1 MTKQYYQGFNEDPE
15 VPYLRQLG
23 LFSVMETTESVLTS
37 SSTPVL
43 FPIKTLKKRLEMF
56 LQVFAAVT
64 SPKQMFCHQ
73 MLYAY
78 YVEIMAKADVN
89 AVKLA
94 FDCILT
100 YKPVAIVP
108 YKDRIKRMLEDK
120 TIRDELVNFDP
131 SPSLVSA
138 ESDHEP
144 LIKSE
149 HRAELVPLLVRTVYG
164 RFTSKARGS
173 KAARDQNIAR
183 RAAVLAFVS
192 KMEPVEMRHLLQ
204 LMLRGIVPPEKLLA
218 QITVPAPGTTILA
231 NITSEEWYD
240 TIDKI
245 VQEVGANELDN
256 IAWER
261 QIGFLHLL
269 QPIIRILGFGVT
281 AYVPIIHKVV
291 LTMLNHA
298 QNIRAKSSEATAV
311 EEDSDDED
319 EENAHDHAATKG
331 DLAARRRRDEVQALR
346 VRSLCLL
353 RIAEMIDQYH
363 EVYNFMTNSDSF
375 FLPLQP
381 LIAAL
386 PTAISSCRTNC
397 PAILRIFHSL
407 SQYQETI
414 TVLAKRSEIV
424 RTIIQCIAS
433 PGATPEVMRYV
444 TDILHSLLDL
454 NEGSSIFPH
463 AELIIRSFSKR
474 FIGPSYEENAELKLS
489 EMDVTPT
496 GSVKTELKL
505 LCRIASGVFQR
516 SEIEISPV
524 LVNNLAILLLGMLRT
539 YTTSRRIRVEEDW
552 VIDIL
557 KIYQTL
563 LFRLTDVTN
572 QVAFISRLFGPAT
585 HSYSLFNWS
594 SVRMQ
599 LVQVL
604 GGLAAHPSTKGLLN
618 PSFRAIEEITSED
631 PKLIGSRD
639 FGRFMPVL
647 QSLSREGK
655 KQPVDESQSID
666 PSSLTWSTLLG
677 PGLKAPAMAEVAVDE
692 KKKRKSKVIVVPVEE
707 PIRTGPRNAALYAAV
722 LYEAIRCMYDTELV
736 VRTAAVAALKRL
748 ISDCAEWSGAV
759 PNAEFS
765 APDEAWL
772 DVLRSILIPAIRRG
786 FKQSS
791 DVIKRGFILLFSHL
805 IRAIGMTE
813 MGRADE
819 VFHSDLS
826 SVLHEDPEQD
836 FFENIVHIQSHRRV
850 RALAKLRNVLI
861 STAAASA
868 EDAVV
873 VFSPS
878 SFNHVLLPLAYHFLF
893 SDEFQ
898 KKDHLSLMQ
907 ESAAFVGAVGKH
919 LRWNH
924 YLNTI
929 KTLLKQLEKG
939 KADREK
945 VLLTGV
951 CAILDSFHFNLKGKR
966 AAVLKALPDR
976 QGINDLMALPDR
988 EKREKGGG
996 GGKGGKAAAE
1006 EEIDYADNGVEADDE
1021 DFDAQAAAA
1030 TAAASEGD
1038 EKDGGAVME
1047 VEPEAEEEEEDLSY
1061 ISIAQTLVNSVL
1073 PWVQVFLLKE
1083 GKDHKGHT
1091 TRTVQPHVALALTKL
1106 IQRLEEPVVTALYKH
1121 NLFTNLVIRVISTLK
1136 SHDTSGR
1143 DAARDCLAKMITTL
1157 GLGSLKSVLFELQ
1170 YALKEGFQR
1179 HVCNYTVRTILRLV
1193 LVNYSPDRSAPS
1205 VPLHMLDRLDQVDI
1219 VPTVPE
1225 FDRAIPLIMQSAL
1238 DDLAGGAQD
1247 DREADEAV
1255 RSLIR
1260 EAKGSKANDTLE
1272 LTARCLLFRP
1282 TYALLALEDP
1292 ASLSSIHALTVPL
1305 LNSLQQQQLDKPNGG
1320 LMGRIAE
1327 ALQRV
1332 ALGLS
1337 KNSSLEAKE
1346 LLLYLHSTLQPFV
1359 GAIARDL
1366 ARHKEAMGRLAPSF
1380 TGTKRKT
1387 AVDTE
1392 READMADDDVLDEA
1406 LPSYLREESS
1416 DEDERALYSN
1426 KKARGGRGDDVTGY
1440 RASTWLPSDRRSLVE
1455 QRAVVEARNR
1465 ESRARI
1471 EVQDGASAPKLTGRN
1486 KYTAS
1491 AKTGFNAAGGIGG
1504 DKSTIVAIKYCLT
1517 LLYSCLRQNKLDSR
1531 DPEVQAMAIPFL
1543 PLLGKCLQLP
1553 GASSVVALA
1562 IRCMTTLIGW
1572 GIPVDAPFL
1581 TALGNRLMRLMFK
1594 GGGLVSTET
1603 ELAQACT
1610 KGLSSLFK
1618 IYNAKMALYDANK
1631 ESKEVK
1637 KRQSLGNKTA
1647 AVEDLEA
1654 VDPAKPVMPLSAD
1667 NMRSLVQ
1674 LLTVSIMEVTSTFQ
1688 TAAFQLVREIVA
1700 TRVLIPEIYDL
1711 VTKLAEQ
1718 IVLSQRK
1725 GVREAASSIVV
1736 TFLIT
1741 YPLGEKRVSSQLKQL
1756 INNCEFEFEE
1766 GRTAALRALVMLIK
1780 ALPLPVLEDYAQMLF
1795 LPACLRVV
1803 NDKAA
1808 HCREQAAAVIVA
1820 LVRKVSTDT
1829 VMQFQEYV
1837 IKWLSAALPS
1847 ATSSA
1852 EENTASLLDPQRKS
1866 LVRTGSQIA
1875 GLIVKGRPDMCKRDG
1890 HVSKLVQS
1898 VHFYLKALLL
1908 YTHGGEGAHSRER
1921 NSLDKRELSKFDEGQ
1936 GELGRADTTWGL
1948 VYHLVCMIEQL
1959 YLNLPAAA
1967 DHAITHLND
1976 GVAAP
1981 LMELLQESLLFPH
1994 AWVRAVSVRVLLLYT
2009 KRRDVTRA
2017 RLSTSPDGVE
2027 VFTQPNGCYHFAR
2040 RLCIVLNQTS
2050 MSSTMLDGVVGCV
2063 VFVVRAM
2070 LRNPDLNEV
2079 SADLLQTSEGRKHK
2093 KKHSDDDENSENE
2106 ESGDENSDDDA
2117 ESDGE
2122 EEEEEGNEFIPGA
2135 EEAIGEEKEMAAM
2148 NRAIDG
2154 EDEEQ
2159 NDNSDVDADSDAEPD
2174 QDQDADV
2181 SEKNATGKKR
2191 KNDKP
2196 IDVTSLPKYH
2206 KRDAAL
2212 DEVVMEK
2219 DDSKP
2224 NAASVGTGGAHWI
2237 MQRMRG
2243 IGADFRGNRRSH
2255 IIKVRHLIFSRIN
2268 FDIFIVLT
2276 RLFNPTF
2283 FTQVFLAL
2291 VQIES
2296 AEFITVYVEQIIE
2309 VAVRATLAVDT
2320 TPDVAQNPVQVAKE
2334 LASALLEQL
2343 EQTVGSDVFI
2353 GAYSQV
2359 QRRIQSSKAEKRRAA
2374 AAEAIAE
2381 PHRHAV
2387 RKVCYLRCQHSV

>member
-1 MTKQYYQGFNEDPE
+1 MPF
-15 VPYLRQLG
+15 LRQLG
-23 LFSVMETTESVLTS
+23 LFSVIETTDSVD
-37 SSTPVL
+37 TPVTHKL

-78 YVEIMAKADVN
+78 YQEIMAKADVN

-94 FDCILT
+94 FDCIVT
-100 YKPVAIVP
+100 YKPIAIVP
-108 YKDRIKRMLEDK
+108 YKDNIKRMLEDK
-120 TIRDELVNFDP
+120 SIRDELINFDP
-131 SPSLVSA
+131 SPTVVSA
-138 ESDHEP
+138 ESDTDP
-144 LIKSE
+144 VIKEE
-149 HRAELVPLLVRTVYG
+149 HRAELIPILMRTVYG

-192 KMEPVEMRHLLQ
+192 KMQPVEMRHLLQ
-204 LMLRGIVPPEKLLA
+204 LMLRGIVPSEKISA
-218 QITVPAPGTTILA
+218 QITVPAPGTT
-231 NITSEEWYD
+231 TVSTVTTEQWYD
-240 TIDKI
+240 IIDSL
-245 VQEVGANELDN
+245 VQSLEAEELDH

-269 QPIIRILGFGVT
+269 QPIIRILGFGIT
-281 AYVPIIHKVV
+281 SYVPIIHKVV
-291 LTMLNHA
+291 LIMLNHA
-298 QNIRAKSSEATAV
+298 QNIRAKNSEVGAG
-311 EEDSDDED
+311 EIESDDED
-319 EENAHDHAATKG
+319 EEHEQHVKEDG
-331 DLAARRRRDEVQALR
+331 LQRRRRDEVQALR

-381 LIAAL
+381 LIVAL

-407 SQYQETI
+407 SLYEETI
-414 TVLAKRSEIV
+414 SVLAQRSEIV
-424 RTIIQCIAS
+424 CTIIQCISS
-433 PGATPEVMRYV
+433 PQATPEVMRYV
-444 TDILHSLLDL
+444 TDILHLLIDL

-474 FIGPSYEENAELKLS
+474 FIGPSYQENAELKLS

-516 SEIEISPV
+516 SEIVISPV

-563 LFRLTDVTN
+563 LFRMADVTN
-572 QVAFISRLFGPAT
+572 QIAFISRLFGPAT

-604 GGLAAHPSTKGLLN
+604 GGLAAHPSTNGLLN
-618 PSFRAIEEITSED
+618 PAFRAIEEITSED
-631 PKLIGSRD
+631 PKLIGSKD

-655 KQPVDESQSID
+655 RLPVDDTKEVD
-666 PSSLTWSTLLG
+666 TGSLTWAKIMG
-677 PGLKAPAMAEVAVDE
+677 PDLHVAVAPTVKEDE
-692 KKKRKSKVIVVPVEE
+692 KKKRKSKVMALPEE
-707 PIRTGPRNAALYAAV
+707 PSRTGPRNAALYGAV
-722 LYEAIRCMYDTELV
+722 LYESIRCMYDSELV

-759 PNAEFS
+759 PSLDFS

-791 DVIKRGFILLFSHL
+791 DVVKRGFIILFAHL

-813 MGRADE
+813 MGRAEE
-819 VFHSDLS
+819 VFHGDLS

-861 STAAASA
+861 STASASA
-868 EDAVV
+868 DDAVV

-878 SFNHVLLPLAYHFLF
+878 SFNHVLLPLVYHFLF
-893 SDEFQ
+893 SEEFQ
-898 KKDHLSLMQ
+898 KKDHLALMQ

-939 KADREK
+939 KADKEK
-945 VLLTGV
+945 VLLSGV
-951 CAILDSFHFNLKGKR
+951 CSILDSFHFNLSGTK
-966 AAVLKALPDR
+966 AANLKPLPDR
-976 QGINDLMALPDR
+976 QGVNDLMALPEQR
-988 EKREKGGG
+988 EKGVGKFEGSGKGGG
-996 GGKGGKAAAE
+996 GKKIASPE
-1006 EEIDYADNGVEADDE
+1006 EEEVDYADNGVEADE
-1021 DFDAQAAAA
+1021 DDFETEAAAA
-1030 TAAASEGD
+1030 IKANENEDGGD
-1038 EKDGGAVME
+1038 EPVENIVVE
-1047 VEPEAEEEEEDLSY
+1047 VVEEEEEDLSY

-1073 PWVQVFLLKE
+1073 PWVQVFLLKD
-1083 GKDHKGHT
+1083 GKDHKGHA

-1106 IQRLEEPVVTALYKH
+1106 IQRLEEPVVTTLYKH

-1170 YALKEGFQR
+1170 FALKEGFQR

-1193 LVNYSPDRSAPS
+1193 LANYAPDRNAPS
-1205 VPLHMLDRLDQVDI
+1205 VPLGMLDRLDEVDI
-1219 VPTVPE
+1219 IPLVPD

-1292 ASLSSIHALTVPL
+1292 ASLSSIHALTIPL
-1305 LNSLQQQQLDKPNGG
+1305 LNSLQQQQMEKPNGG
-1320 LMGRIAE
+1320 LLGRIAE

-1359 GAIARDL
+1359 GAVARDL
-1366 ARHKEAMGRLAPSF
+1366 ARHREAMGRLAPSF
-1380 TGTKRKT
+1380 SGVKRKNI
-1387 AVDTE
+1387 VGEVE
-1392 READMADDDVLDEA
+1392 REAEMADDDILDEA

-1416 DEDERALYSN
+1416 DEDERALYSS
-1426 KKARGGRGDDVTGY
+1426 KKARGGAGDDVTGF
-1440 RASTWLPSDRRSLVE
+1440 RASTWLPSDRRSLLE

-1465 ESRARI
+1465 EARARI
-1471 EVQDGASAPKLTGRN
+1471 EVQDGRSAPKLTGRN
-1486 KYTAS
+1486 KYTTS
-1491 AKTGFNAAGGIGG
+1491 GPTKVGFNAAGGTGG
-1504 DKSTIVAIKYCLT
+1504 DRATLVAIKYCLT
-1517 LLYSCLRQNKLDSR
+1517 LLYSCLKQNKLDSR
-1531 DPEVQAMAIPFL
+1531 NPDIQAMAIPFL

-1553 GASSVVALA
+1553 AASSVVALA

-1572 GIPVDAPFL
+1572 GIPVDALFL

-1610 KGLSSLFK
+1610 KGLSALFK
-1618 IYNAKMALYDANK
+1618 IYNAKMAAYDDKK
-1631 ESKEVK
+1631 ESKETK
-1637 KRQSLGNKTA
+1637 KRQSLGSKA
-1647 AVEDLEA
+1647 APEVTEEEEV
-1654 VDPAKPVMPLSAD
+1654 VDPLKPVMPLSSD

-1820 LVRKVSTDT
+1820 LVRKVGTDT
-1829 VMQFQEYV
+1829 VLQFQEYV

-1847 ATSSA
+1847 STSTA
-1852 EENTASLLDPQRKS
+1852 DENAANLLDTQRKS

-1875 GLIVKGRPDMCKRDG
+1875 GLIVKGRPDICKRDG
-1890 HVSKLVQS
+1890 HISKLVQS

-1936 GELGRADTTWGL
+1936 GELGRADTSWGL
-1948 VYHLVCMIEQL
+1948 IYHLVCLVEQL

-1967 DHAITHLND
+1967 DHAVTHISD
-1976 GVAAP
+1976 AVSSP
-1981 LMELLQESLLFPH
+1981 LMELMQESLLFPH

-2009 KRRDVTRA
+2009 NRRDVTRA
-2017 RLSTSPDGVE
+2017 RLSTSNDGLE
-2027 VFTQPNGCYHFAR
+2027 VLTQPNGLYHFAR
-2040 RLCIVLNQTS
+2040 RLCIVLNQTN
-2050 MSSTMLDGVVGCV
+2050 MSSTMLEGVVGCT

-2070 LRNPDLNEV
+2070 LRNPDLNQV
-2079 SADLLQTSEGRKHK
+2079 SADLLQADAVRTRKATSETEAAGADDDADAGEEDDVADD
-2093 KKHSDDDENSENE
+2093 DDDE
-2106 ESGDENSDDDA
+2106 
-2117 ESDGE
+2117 
-2122 EEEEEGNEFIPGA
+2122 EEGAGFIPGA
-2135 EEAIGEEKEMAAM
+2135 EEATGEEAEMAAM

-2154 EDEEQ
+2154 EENEAEA
-2159 NDNSDVDADSDAEPD
+2159 DADSDLELELGD
-2174 QDQDADV
+2174 KSDEDDEEVQESIHQ
-2181 SEKNATGKKR
+2181 KGGKKR
-2191 KNDKP
+2191 KDDK
-2196 IDVTSLPKYH
+2196 VELTSLPKYS
-2206 KRDAAL
+2206 KRALEDAF
-2212 DEVVMEK
+2212 EEK
-2219 DDSKP
+2219 VESKP
-2224 NAASVGTGGAHWI
+2224 DAGAVGSGGAHWI
-2237 MQRMRG
+2237 MMRMRG
-2243 IGADFRGNRRSH
+2243 IGADFRGNRRHH
-2255 IIKVRHLIFSRIN
+2255 IIKVNTLSF
-2268 FDIFIVLT
+2268 FILY
-2276 RLFNPTF
+2276 LFNNVIF
-2283 FTQVFLAL
+2283 FYVNISNRCFWLWCKQRAPSSSQYMWSRSSRWPCALPWQWTRRPMSPAAQCRSLRSWPRSCWSAWKPSLARRSSSAHTAKCSGASRAARRR
-2291 VQIES
+2291 S
-2296 AEFITVYVEQIIE
+2296 AE
-2309 VAVRATLAVDT
+2309 
-2320 TPDVAQNPVQVAKE
+2320 
-2334 LASALLEQL
+2334 S
-2343 EQTVGSDVFI
+2343 
-2353 GAYSQV
+2353 
-2359 QRRIQSSKAEKRRAA
+2359 QRRRPSPSLNATQ
-2374 AAEAIAE
+2374 
-2381 PHRHAV
+2381 HA
-2387 RKVCYLRCQHSV
+2387 RYLHSHFS